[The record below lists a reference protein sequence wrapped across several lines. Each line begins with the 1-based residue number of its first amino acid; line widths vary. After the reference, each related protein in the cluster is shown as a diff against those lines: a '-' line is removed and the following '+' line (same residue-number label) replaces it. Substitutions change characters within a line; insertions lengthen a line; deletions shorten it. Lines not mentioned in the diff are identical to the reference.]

1 MRFVI
6 YGAGAIGGVIG
17 ARLHQGGHAVA
28 LIARGPHLEAI
39 RRDGLIL
46 KTPQE
51 RTALRLPAAS
61 DPAELEVGRPGDVV
75 MLTVKGQDTAGA
87 LDALRAAGA
96 DSVPVV
102 CVQNGVENE
111 RVALRRGPSVY
122 GAVVMLP
129 AANLEPG
136 VVRAYGT
143 TLTGI
148 VDVGRYPRGRCGLTE
163 QITAALAG
171 SRLLSRPQ
179 EDVMRLKYA
188 KLILNLGNAVGAL
201 CGRSEAAT
209 ELTERARAEGRA
221 VLETAGIDAEDPEVD
236 DLTGR
241 WERIGVQPIDGEGP
255 PPSSSWQSLA
265 RGAGSI
271 ETDYLNGE
279 IALLGRLHGVPTPIN
294 DALCRLAARQVRT
307 GGAPEQLSPGDVLA
321 VAV

>member
-17 ARLHQGGHAVA
+17 ARLHQGGHDVA

-46 KTPQE
+46 KTPEE
-51 RTALRLPAAS
+51 RTVLGLPAAS

-75 MLTVKGQDTAGA
+75 MLAVKSQDTAAA
-87 LDALRAAGA
+87 LEALQATGA

-111 RVALRRGPSVY
+111 RVALRRMPSVY

-148 VDVGRYPRGRCGLTE
+148 VDVGRYPRGRGGLTE
-163 QITAALAG
+163 QISAALAG

-179 EDVMRLKYA
+179 DDVMRLKYA

-201 CGRSEAAT
+201 CG
-209 ELTERARAEGRA
+209 
-221 VLETAGIDAEDPEVD
+221 
-236 DLTGR
+236 
-241 WERIGVQPIDGEGP
+241 
-255 PPSSSWQSLA
+255 
-265 RGAGSI
+265 
-271 ETDYLNGE
+271 
-279 IALLGRLHGVPTPIN
+279 
-294 DALCRLAARQVRT
+294 LAARQVRT
-307 GGAPEQLSPGDVLA
+307 GGAPEQLSPDEVLA
-321 VAV
+321 VAA